1 MPVPR
6 LRKDLR
12 GLPPFAPAYV
22 SYTHRMKAFIEDLYG
37 VMTVSDLAA
46 ITALGWDTVKNIVK
60 AKLERRDGHPRLKG
74 LRYLSIDEI
83 YVGRSR
89 KFYTLVIDLESG
101 RIVWVAPGKGG
112 EALRKFWRALRLSKA
127 RIKGVAMDM
136 SAAYWAAVL
145 EQLPNAAIV
154 FDRFHLTKLMNEKI
168 DDLRRQM
175 VSEAT
180 GLMKK
185 TVKGLR
191 YLLLMRREN
200 VDQDKLPRL
209 DEALKHNEPLLT
221 AYLLKE
227 ALILLWEQPSY
238 ARMRSFL
245 RQWCDWALDSGVRQ
259 MMQMAK
265 SLLLH
270 KSGILSWWKHRINN
284 GRMEGIN
291 NKIKTLLRQTYGLR
305 DERYF
310 VLRLFG
316 LHHSRHELLG

>member
-1 MPVPR
+1 MPG
-6 LRKDLR
+6 LRAQLR

-22 SYTHRMKAFIEDLYG
+22 SYTHRMRAFIEDLFG

-46 ITALGWDTVKNIVK
+46 ITGLGWDTVKEIVK
-60 AKLERRDGHPRLKG
+60 AKLERRDGHPRLKD
-74 LRYLSIDEI
+74 LRYLSLDEI
-83 YVGRSR
+83 YLGRSK
-89 KFYTLVIDLESG
+89 KFYTLVIDLDTG

-127 RIKGVAMDM
+127 KIQGVAMDM

-145 EQLPNAAIV
+145 EQLPDAAIV
-154 FDRFHLTKLMNEKI
+154 FDRFHITKLMNEKI
-168 DDLRRQM
+168 DDLRRAM
-175 VSEAT
+175 VAEAS

-200 VDQDKLPRL
+200 VDEDKLPRL
-209 DEALKHNEPLLT
+209 DEALKQNEPLLT

-227 ALILLWEQPSY
+227 ALILLWEQTSY

-245 RQWCDWALDSGVRQ
+245 HQWCAWAAESGVRQ

-265 SLLLH
+265 TLLSH
-270 KSGILSWWKHRINN
+270 SSGILSWWKHRINN